1 VRVLLQLEVELEDTL
16 VDCLE
21 AILGLFHEIRK
32 VGGAKIFHLPALVSG
47 HLNHTKVLV
56 RPCVAD
62 LISNACIAVP

>member
-1 VRVLLQLEVELEDTL
+1 MRVLLQLEVKLENTIFE
-16 VDCLE
+16 CLK
-21 AILGLFHEIRK
+21 AVLGLFHEIGK

-62 LISNACIAVP
+62 LISNGYIAVP